1 VECDWIVLFDKQS
14 KIMTYIWYKSAN
26 NVVSY
31 LVSAISSNSTN
42 MIVNDG
48 WIFPSSFPYLL
59 TIEQQLNGQTTVRE
73 IVEVTGK
80 TWNTLTINRAV
91 ESCVSDD
98 TATPKTMSQ
107 IAHNFEAGAVVS
119 LVMTAWTLKDVQ
131 DEMDSQSWRI
141 SDAEDEIDELTD
153 LINTLEDDIANL

>member
-1 VECDWIVLFDKQS
+1 
-14 KIMTYIWYKSAN
+14 
-26 NVVSY
+26 
-31 LVSAISSNSTN
+31 
-42 MIVNDG
+42 
-48 WIFPSSFPYLL
+48 
-59 TIEQQLNGQTTVRE
+59 
-73 IVEVTGK
+73 
-80 TWNTLTINRAV
+80 
-91 ESCVSDD
+91 
-98 TATPKTMSQ
+98 MSQ

>member
-1 VECDWIVLFDKQS
+1 
-14 KIMTYIWYKSAN
+14 MTYIWYKSAN

-31 LVSAISSNSTN
+31 LVSAISSNTTS

-48 WIFPSSFPYLL
+48 WIFPSSFPYLV
-59 TIEQQLNGQTTVRE
+59 TIEQQLNGQTVVRE
-73 IVEVTGK
+73 IVEVTAK
-80 TWNTLTINRAV
+80 SWNTLTINRAV
-91 ESCVSDD
+91 EPCVADD

-107 IAHNFEAGAVVS
+107 IAHNFEANSVVS

-141 SDAEDEIDELTD
+141 SDAEDEIDQLTD
-153 LINTLEDDIANL
+153 LIQTLEDDIQNL